1 MAWPSRCSAA
11 LFIATQGDIRT
22 LNVPA
27 GGLVWGL
34 LTALSTAVY
43 IIVPKRCGL
52 FERYGSMP
60 VVGTGMLLGA
70 LFALPV
76 YLLQG
81 NTLADAATVLTAFG
95 GFEWLVFLGGLVVV
109 GTICGYGLYLHG
121 VAIVGSV
128 KGSLLGAIE
137 PVSATVLAALWLG
150 TAFTSYDLAGLVLMC
165 VMVAFVTSDEDDAS
179 SDDDG

>member
-1 MAWPSRCSAA
+1 MACSSRCSAA
-11 LFIATQGDIRT
+11 LLIATQGDIRT
-22 LNVPA
+22 LDVPA

-81 NTLADAATVLTAFG
+81 NTLAEVATVLTAFG

-109 GTICGYGLYLHG
+109 GTICGYGFYLHG
-121 VAIVGSV
+121 VSIVGSG

>member
-11 LFIATQGDIRT
+11 LLIATQGDIRT
-22 LNVPA
+22 LDVPA

-81 NTLADAATVLTAFG
+81 NTLAEVATVLTAFG

-109 GTICGYGLYLHG
+109 GTIADMASTC
-121 VAIVGSV
+121 
-128 KGSLLGAIE
+128 
-137 PVSATVLAALWLG
+137 
-150 TAFTSYDLAGLVLMC
+150 TASRSWGRARGRFWVP
-165 VMVAFVTSDEDDAS
+165 S
-179 SDDDG
+179 SP